1 MARCA
6 VHRPEHHRPLTILT
20 LYKYA
25 DTVSKS
31 LRASS
36 WREARRRDARADLV
50 ATAWEIVREDGL
62 GGLSL
67 RDLARRAGITT
78 PTVYAYFESKNAIFD
93 AMFEEAAQSFADS
106 KLRSAEADG
115 PQSNLVADARRFVDF
130 CTSDVARYQLLFQH
144 LLPGFVPSPQAYAPA
159 VRALEMTREMLAR
172 NGVGDP
178 AHWDIW
184 TALMTGLVDQQ
195 IANDPGGDRWS
206 RLVDEVVTMFLAHC
220 ARTKPTAT
228 PNQSGRR
235 SETKKRSSH
244 A

>member
-1 MARCA
+1 
-6 VHRPEHHRPLTILT
+6 
-20 LYKYA
+20 
-25 DTVSKS
+25 VSKS
-31 LRASS
+31 TAASS
-36 WREARRRDARADLV
+36 WRDARRRDARADLV

-78 PTVYAYFESKNAIFD
+78 PTVYAYFASKNAIFD
-93 AMFEEAAQSFADS
+93 AMFEAAAQSFADS
-106 KLRSAEADG
+106 KIESVAAND
-115 PQSNLVADARRFVDF
+115 PHTNLVADANRFVEF

-144 LLPGFVPSPQAYAPA
+144 LVPGFVPSPQAYTPA
-159 VRALEMTREMLAR
+159 VRALEMTRETLAR

-195 IANDPGGDRWS
+195 IANDPGGDRWT
-206 RLVDEVVTMFLAHC
+206 RLVEEVVAMFLAHC
-220 ARTKPTAT
+220 EKTKPI
-228 PNQSGRR
+228 PSPEQPGRR
-235 SETKKRSSH
+235 SRTKNRSSH